1 MMYDFQDL
9 PIDSGAPAN
18 HGRRGGRVSCRLWVR
33 VVGWDQQPVS
43 RPGDLAA
50 TGVFISTSEP
60 WGSPNDVVL
69 LELESIDRAAKLK
82 TMARVARVIRQDD
95 RRFGAR
101 VIGVALEFLPLETIQ
116 NAAASLVRRAVAQE
130 LTHHGHVRLDV
141 PARSYLT
148 DANDGAPQAALLQG
162 IGLEQ
167 LTLLT
172 ASRVEY
178 GKQVNVEVPHADTCV
193 RLGGRIVS
201 SQPLPGGLEYST
213 LVHLEGPLEGRAAT
227 LLDMAHQLVIPDDYE
242 PPPDSGFDFSGELGS
257 VGIDEVLEL
266 VSHRC
271 YSGVLSISNE
281 LQCFSVQVS
290 QGSITSVE
298 GNAAKTQED
307 AVAQLKDL
315 RAGEFRFRNKRRP
328 QLTLVSTNT
337 TRLVADILSQPPG
350 AQPPV
355 SP

>member
-1 MMYDFQDL
+1 MYDFQDL

-43 RPGDLAA
+43 RAGDLAA

-69 LELESIDRAAKLK
+69 LELESIDRTTKLR
-82 TMARVARVIRQDD
+82 TMARVARVLRQDD
-95 RRFGAR
+95 RSFGAR

-116 NAAASLVRRAVAQE
+116 NAAAGLVRHAVAQE
-130 LTHHGHVRLDV
+130 LALHGHVRLDV
-141 PARSYLT
+141 PARSYVT
-148 DANDGAPQAALLQG
+148 GTAEGAPHAALLQG

-172 ASRVEY
+172 AVRFDY
-178 GKQVNVEVPHADTCV
+178 DKQVHVEVPHGENCV
-193 RLGGRIVS
+193 RLGGRVVS

-213 LVHLEGPLEGRAAT
+213 LVHLEGSHEGRAST
-227 LLDMAHQLVIPDDYE
+227 LLDVAHQLVVPDDYE

-257 VGIDEVLEL
+257 VGVQELLEL

-271 YSGVLSISNE
+271 YSGVLSVSNE
-281 LQCFSVQVS
+281 MHCFSVQVS
-290 QGSITSVE
+290 EGVVTSVE
-298 GNAAKTQED
+298 SNAAKSREEAMTQL
-307 AVAQLKDL
+307 QNM

-328 QLTLVSTNT
+328 QLMLVSSNT
-337 TRLVADILSQPPG
+337 SRLVADLLSEPP
-350 AQPPV
+350 APRPV

>member
-1 MMYDFQDL
+1 MYDFQDL

-69 LELESIDRAAKLK
+69 VELESIDRATKFK
-82 TMARVARVIRQDD
+82 TMARVARVLRQDD
-95 RRFGAR
+95 RRYGAR

-116 NAAASLVRRAVAQE
+116 TAAAVLVRHAVAQE

-141 PARSYLT
+141 PARSYVT
-148 DANDGAPQAALLQG
+148 DVSSGTPQAAMLQG

-172 ASRVEY
+172 QNRIEY
-178 GKQVNVEVPHADTCV
+178 GTRLHVEVPHAEGCV
-193 RLGGRIVS
+193 RLDGQVIS

-227 LLDMAHQLVIPDDYE
+227 LLDMAHQLVVPDDYE

-257 VGIDEVLEL
+257 VGVEEVLQL
-266 VSHRC
+266 VGHRC

-281 LQCFSVQVS
+281 QHCFSVQVS
-290 QGSITSVE
+290 QGNITSVE
-298 GNAAKTQED
+298 GNASKSQDEAI
-307 AVAQLKDL
+307 AQLKSL
-315 RAGEFRFRNKRRP
+315 RTGEFRFRNKRRP

-337 TRLVADILSQPPG
+337 TRLVADILSQPP
-350 AQPPV
+350 V
-355 SP
+355 TS